1 MRGILT
7 PIAVCVA
14 TLAALGVCQIAS
26 AEDIKSLAVVESGG
40 QTRALIEV
48 PETCEYSVFSLSKPN
63 RLVLDLHN
71 SRFAK
76 GFRSP
81 GPNGVV
87 ANVRTGQP
95 TPGEARVVFDLSTN
109 VRPRAFFQHQ
119 DGRVQLVVELTDANA
134 PAVAASQT
142 VANQPSA
149 LVANPAGSG
158 FTAVTEPLKQK
169 AITDKVTVIQTAPP
183 PVRLSPAHLRDSN
196 PNVEPPI
203 STAVIVPEAQPDQPS
218 TIITP
223 DDPPVVGVDSKRA
236 PHSGA
241 RTVRDMFGSHQRK
254 LVVAIDAG
262 HGGQDP
268 GAHGLSGTLEK
279 NATLA
284 VARELARQINAEPGM
299 QAMLTRDGD
308 YFIPLADRYRKARK
322 AKADIFISIHADADP
337 THTATGSS
345 VFVLSQRGASSQAA
359 RWLADQEN
367 AADLIGGVSLGDK
380 DSTLASV
387 LLDLSQS
394 ATMRAS
400 DDVARTVLGALRNLG
415 KTHKSDV
422 ERANFVVLRS
432 PDVPSM
438 LVETAFITNAG
449 EEQHLNDPGYRSR
462 LASAIT
468 GGVRS
473 FFAANPLPGTIF
485 AKEDGPTTVPVQIAR
500 ADTPTNTSRQ
510 HVVKR
515 GESLDQIAEA
525 YGVSVRDLRLAN
537 GISSLLKPR
546 AGTRLTVPGRGGSY

>member
-7 PIAVCVA
+7 PAAICVA
-14 TLAALGVCQIAS
+14 TLATVAACQTAR
-26 AEDIKSLAVVESGG
+26 AEDIKSLAVVESSG

-48 PETCEYSVFSLSKPN
+48 PESVEYSVFALSKPN

-76 GFRSP
+76 GFRLP

-87 ANVRTGQP
+87 ANIRTGQP
-95 TPGEARVVFDLSTN
+95 TPGEARVVFDLSES

-119 DGRVQLVVELTDANA
+119 NGRVQLVVELTGANA
-134 PAVAASQT
+134 PT
-142 VANQPSA
+142 GVANQPVTNS
-149 LVANPAGSG
+149 VPDGSSG
-158 FTAVTEPLKQK
+158 FADVIDPPKQHAVS
-169 AITDKVTVIQTAPP
+169 DKVTVIQTTAPP
-183 PVRLSPAHLRDSN
+183 VPLSPTQLRNSN
-196 PNVEPPI
+196 PAVDPPV
-203 STAVIVPEAQPDQPS
+203 STAVIVPAAQPDQSP
-218 TIITP
+218 TITTP
-223 DDPPVVGVDSKRA
+223 AAPPVAVADDKHPPR
-236 PHSGA
+236 SGA

-254 LVVAIDAG
+254 LIVAIDAG

-400 DDVARTVLGALRNLG
+400 DDVARNVLSALRNLG

-449 EEQHLNDPGYRSR
+449 EEQHLNDPDYRSR
-462 LASAIT
+462 LANAIT
-468 GGVRS
+468 GGVRGY
-473 FFAANPLPGTIF
+473 FTANPLPGTIF
-485 AKEDGPTTVPVQIAR
+485 AKDDTPESVPVQIAR
-500 ADTPTNTSRQ
+500 ADTSASTSRQ

-515 GESLDQIAEA
+515 GESLDDIAGA

-537 GISSLLKPR
+537 GITSLLKPR
-546 AGTRLTVPGRGGSY
+546 AGTRLTIPGRGGSY

>member
-1 MRGILT
+1 MKGILT
-7 PIAVCVA
+7 PAALSVA
-14 TLAALGVCQIAS
+14 TLAALAACQTAS
-26 AEDIKSLAVVESGG
+26 AEDIKSLAVVESSG

-48 PETCEYSVFSLSKPN
+48 AESVEYSVFALSKPN

-71 SRFAK
+71 SRFAR
-76 GFRSP
+76 GFRPP

-95 TPGEARVVFDLSTN
+95 TPGEARVVFDLSSN
-109 VRPRAFFQHQ
+109 VRPRAFFQHK

-134 PAVAASQT
+134 PAVAASQ
-142 VANQPSA
+142 PSA
-149 LVANPAGSG
+149 LVANPAGNG
-158 FTAVTEPLKQK
+158 FATVAEPLKQK

-183 PVRLSPAHLRDSN
+183 PIQLSPAQFRDANLRVD
-196 PNVEPPI
+196 PPI

-218 TIITP
+218 TISTP
-223 DDPPVVGVDSKRA
+223 DDSPVVAVDSKRA

-241 RTVRDMFGSHQRK
+241 RTVRDMFGTHQRK

-268 GAHGLSGTLEK
+268 GAHGLAGTLEK

-299 QAMLTRDGD
+299 QAVLTRDGD

-367 AADLIGGVSLGDK
+367 ASDLIGGVSLGDK

-449 EEQHLNDPGYRSR
+449 EEQHLNDPGYRTR

-485 AKEDGPTTVPVQIAR
+485 AKDETPTAVPMQIAR
-500 ADTPTNTSRQ
+500 ADTPTSASRQ
-510 HVVKR
+510 HLVKR
-515 GESLDQIAEA
+515 GESLDQIADA
-525 YGVSVRDLRLAN
+525 YDVSVRDLRLAN
-537 GISSLLKPR
+537 GISSMLKPR
-546 AGTRLTVPGRGGSY
+546 AGTHLTIPGRGRSF